1 MILIQIRKMRMTEDL
16 KHSIRNMN
24 EKDEMA
30 LVQQQL
36 QRG

>member
-1 MILIQIRKMRMTEDL
+1 MILIRMMRMTEDL

-24 EKDEMA
+24 EKDEMT